1 MLKIVKLRMLSLGYW
16 VNLRIRCN
24 FCARSH
30 RNVIL
35 QLLTELAD
43 RPIGSK
49 AQSLIFEIQTGQ
61 LPVSFLLCLSV
72 CVILSLVLPSEHW
85 HVFLRTWS
93 SWHKLETEGLAS
105 AETAPRPLQQPGVAE
120 TCSVHQ
126 GESKVGPTTCLE
138 AMMLLILCLGSASA
152 QDQTTKARQATSM
165 LFTTSYNILQPCLC
179 DICVLVSCWGT
190 GFQEVSQSSCH
201 HVQFTTQA
209 ANCTNE
215 VDYILWRKVAGS
227 LLQHSLGHYTT
238 LEGVLGTAFS
248 RDLKWPCR
256 QKRNKFNWPTKFCEK
271 KAKGQTRQVVLGGT
285 LLFPRSSKEALLI
298 SNGDE
303 ENRIYFRRYIYCIY
317 IYIYN
322 ILQYYLPLQ
331 TFKCTGFQETCP
343 SQS

>member
-72 CVILSLVLPSEHW
+72 CVILSLFCHQSTGMCSWEHEAAGISSKLKGLHPLRQH
-85 HVFLRTWS
+85 HVHCSNQALRKHVQS
-93 SWHKLETEGLAS
+93 
-105 AETAPRPLQQPGVAE
+105 
-120 TCSVHQ
+120 HQ

-138 AMMLLILCLGSASA
+138 AMMLLILFLGSASA

-215 VDYILWRKVAGS
+215 VDYILWRKVAALS
-227 LLQHSLGHYTT
+227 FS
-238 LEGVLGTAFS
+238 TA
-248 RDLKWPCR
+248 
-256 QKRNKFNWPTKFCEK
+256 
-271 KAKGQTRQVVLGGT
+271 
-285 LLFPRSSKEALLI
+285 
-298 SNGDE
+298 
-303 ENRIYFRRYIYCIY
+303 
-317 IYIYN
+317 
-322 ILQYYLPLQ
+322 
-331 TFKCTGFQETCP
+331 
-343 SQS
+343 

>member
-1 MLKIVKLRMLSLGYW
+1 MLSLGYW

-138 AMMLLILCLGSASA
+138 AMMLLIPCLGSASA

-271 KAKGQTRQVVLGGT
+271 RQKAKQDRWYSVVPCFSPDPQRKHFLFQTETRKTESILGD
-285 LLFPRSSKEALLI
+285 I
-298 SNGDE
+298 STV
-303 ENRIYFRRYIYCIY
+303 Y